1 MVTTG
6 RPANWAGNIVFSA
19 RDLHRPDSVAQ
30 IQELVAASERV
41 RVLGTGHSFSPIADT
56 TGDLVSL
63 ADLPRRIEVDAAAA
77 TVTVDG
83 GARFADLAPVLHD
96 ARLAL
101 RTLGSL
107 PHIAVAG
114 ACATGTHGSGD
125 RCGTLA
131 SSVAA
136 VELVGADGELV
147 SVRRGEP
154 EFPGSVLALGCRGI
168 VTALTLDLVP
178 AFEMRQWVYEDVPID
193 DLGEVLAAAYS
204 VSAFSSFSDGRGA
217 PPPGHR
223 PTRTE
228 RGPRFEQVWLKRLVE
243 EGEPDPRWRGA
254 HRADGPRHMT
264 PGVPPAHTTEQ
275 GGVPGPWH
283 QRLPHFRPEF
293 APSFG
298 DELQSEYLLPRADAD
313 AALAALL
320 DIREVVAP
328 VLHGCEIRSVAAD
341 ELWLS
346 AAYRQDSVAVHFT
359 WIADPAAVEPAVTV
373 IEDALAPFGARPH
386 WGKVFTTSPETVR
399 ALLPRLPD
407 AEQLFRRT
415 DPTGKFRNDMIDR
428 YLPG

>member
-1 MVTTG
+1 VVRTG

-19 RDLHRPDSVAQ
+19 RGLHRPSSVAQ
-30 IQELVAASERV
+30 LQELVAGCGRV
-41 RVLGTGHSFSPIADT
+41 RAVGTGHSFSPIADT

-63 ADLPRRIEVDAAAA
+63 ADLPRRTDVDAAAA

-83 GARFADLAPVLHD
+83 GARFADLAPVVHE
-96 ARLAL
+96 AGFAL

-125 RCGTLA
+125 GCGTLA
-131 SSVAA
+131 SSVCAI
-136 VELVGADGELV
+136 ELVGADGEQLA
-147 SVRRGEP
+147 VRRGDP
-154 EFPGSVLALGCRGI
+154 DFPGSVLALGCRGI
-168 VTALTLDLVP
+168 VTALTLDVVP

-193 DLGEVLAAAYS
+193 DLGEVLGGAYS
-204 VSAFSSFSDGRGA
+204 VSAFSSFS
-217 PPPGHR
+217 
-223 PTRTE
+223 
-228 RGPRFEQVWLKRLVE
+228 GPRFEQVWLKRLVT

-254 HRADGPRHMT
+254 QRADGPRHMT
-264 PGVPPAHTTEQ
+264 PGVPAEHTTEQ

-313 AALAALL
+313 AAMAALL
-320 DIREVVAP
+320 AVRDVIAP
-328 VLHGCEIRSVAAD
+328 VLHGCEIRSVDAD

-407 AEQLFRRT
+407 AERLFRRT